1 MEKRNIKFYSTSMTI
16 IYHGKED
23 KNMIFPLN
31 QFFYASP
38 ATETC
43 SDTLTCS
50 MPSILP
56 LHSNIIL

>member
-31 QFFYASP
+31 QFCLNIP
-38 ATETC
+38 
-43 SDTLTCS
+43 DLNGHLLR
-50 MPSILP
+50 ILFKIVVKR
-56 LHSNIIL
+56 L